1 MNAAIQLYDTT
12 LRDGAQGQGVSLSVN
27 DKLLIARRLDQLG
40 VAMIEGGWPGSNP
53 KDIEF
58 FQAAARHPWQKARVA
73 AFGSTRR
80 VGVRAEGDEQVRL
93 LIDAATPIVTI
104 FGKTWTLHIEEVLR
118 TTRAE
123 NLAMISDTVRHLVAN
138 GREVVYDA
146 EHFFDGCKADS
157 AYALDCVAAASEA
170 GAATVVLCDTN
181 GGTLP
186 REIALMTAQVLSR
199 VRCRV
204 GIHTH
209 DDSGLGVANALAAI
223 ESGATHVQGT
233 MNGFGERTG
242 NCNLTTLIPILQL
255 KMGLPVVSDAELAHL
270 REVSLFIDDVAN
282 QNSNPRAPFVG
293 AYAFAHKGGM
303 HVNAVNK
310 VAASYEHIPPQL
322 VGNSQHILV
331 GELSG
336 RTNVFMKA
344 RDLGISLDEKAP
356 ETRDILETIK
366 GMEAA
371 GYEFESA
378 DASFELLVRK
388 ALQHHRPFF
397 ETLEYRVSVR
407 HSVERRYE
415 VSEATVKL
423 RVRDAESYTV
433 ADGDGPVNAL
443 DQALRKALRQFHPS
457 LDEVRL
463 TDYKV
468 RIIDSTSGTE
478 ARTRVLISSTDGRST
493 WNTVGVSDNILDA
506 SWLAL
511 AESIEFFLLR
521 REMGPKTA

>member
-1 MNAAIQLYDTT
+1 MKPAIEVYDTT
-12 LRDGAQGQGVSLSVN
+12 LRDGTQGQGISLSMC
-27 DKLLIARRLDQLG
+27 DKLLIADRLDAFGIPL
-40 VAMIEGGWPGSNP
+40 IEGGWPGSNP

-58 FQAAARHPWQKARVA
+58 FQAARQHTWHQAQLA

-80 VGVRAEGDEQVRL
+80 VGVRAEDDDQVRL
-93 LIDAATPIVTI
+93 LIDAATPVVTI

-118 TTRAE
+118 TTREE
-123 NLAMISDTVRHLVAN
+123 NLAMIADTVRHLVAS
-138 GREVVYDA
+138 GRRVIYDA
-146 EHFFDGCKADS
+146 EHFFDGCKADP
-157 AYALDCVAAASEA
+157 AYALDSVAAAAEA
-170 GAATVVLCDTN
+170 GASTVVLCDTN
-181 GGTLP
+181 GGTIP
-186 REIALMTAQVLSR
+186 TDIARMTAQVRSR
-199 VRCRV
+199 VQCAV

-209 DDSGLGVANALAAI
+209 DDCGLAVANAVAAI
-223 ESGATHVQGT
+223 GAGATHVQGT
-233 MNGFGERTG
+233 MNGYGERTG
-242 NCNLTTLIPILQL
+242 NCNLTSLIPILQL
-255 KMGLPVVSDAELAHL
+255 KLGLAVAADAELARL
-270 REVSLFIDDVAN
+270 RELSLFVDDVTN

-293 AYAFAHKGGM
+293 AYSFAHKGGM
-303 HVNAVNK
+303 HVNAVHK
-310 VAASYEHIPPQL
+310 IAASYEHIRPEL
-322 VGNSQHILV
+322 VGNRQHILV

-344 RDLGISLDEKAP
+344 RDLGITLDEKAA
-356 ETRDILETIK
+356 ETREVLDAIK
-366 GMEAA
+366 GLEAA

-407 HSVERRYE
+407 HSVEPRYE
-415 VSEATVKL
+415 ISEATVKL
-423 RVRDAESYTV
+423 RVGDTESYTV

-443 DQALRKALRQFHPS
+443 DQALRKALRGFYPS
-457 LDEVRL
+457 LTEVRL

-468 RIIDSTSGTE
+468 RIIDSTRGTE
-478 ARTRVLISSTDGRST
+478 AKTRVLISSTDGKNT

-521 REMGPKTA
+521 REMAAVP

>member
-1 MNAAIQLYDTT
+1 
-12 LRDGAQGQGVSLSVN
+12 
-27 DKLLIARRLDQLG
+27 
-40 VAMIEGGWPGSNP
+40 
-53 KDIEF
+53 
-58 FQAAARHPWQKARVA
+58 
-73 AFGSTRR
+73 
-80 VGVRAEGDEQVRL
+80 
-93 LIDAATPIVTI
+93 
-104 FGKTWTLHIEEVLR
+104 
-118 TTRAE
+118 
-123 NLAMISDTVRHLVAN
+123 
-138 GREVVYDA
+138 
-146 EHFFDGCKADS
+146 
-157 AYALDCVAAASEA
+157 
-170 GAATVVLCDTN
+170 
-181 GGTLP
+181 
-186 REIALMTAQVLSR
+186 
-199 VRCRV
+199 
-204 GIHTH
+204 
-209 DDSGLGVANALAAI
+209 
-223 ESGATHVQGT
+223 

-242 NCNLTTLIPILQL
+242 NCNLTTLVPILQL
-255 KMGLPVVSDAELAHL
+255 KMGMPVVSDAELAHL
-270 REVSLFIDDVAN
+270 REISLFIDDVAN

-322 VGNSQHILV
+322 VGNRQHILV

-366 GMEAA
+366 GLEAA

-423 RVRDAESYTV
+423 RVRGAESYTV

-443 DQALRKALRQFHPS
+443 DQALRKALRQFYPS
-457 LDEVRL
+457 LNEVRL

-468 RIIDSTSGTE
+468 RIIYSTSGTE
-478 ARTRVLISSTDGRST
+478 ARTRVLISSTDGECT

-521 REMGPKTA
+521 REMAPKTA